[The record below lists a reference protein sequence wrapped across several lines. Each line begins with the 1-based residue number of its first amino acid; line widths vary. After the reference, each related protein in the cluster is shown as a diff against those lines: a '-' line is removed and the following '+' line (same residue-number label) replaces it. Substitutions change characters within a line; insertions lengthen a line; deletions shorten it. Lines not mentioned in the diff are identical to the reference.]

1 MNSTRT
7 APLRRRLILHAGTHK
22 TASTDIQS
30 RLLRSTAELKR
41 QNLIYRFPHGGE
53 TTFKRLT
60 RAITRDNWDHWRD
73 YLKALGHA
81 DGDVLVSAEQF
92 APRLT
97 RRSTVDRLQAIA
109 AKHGFELIIVIFIR
123 SQLDYI
129 NSRYAYTL
137 KRFYHC
143 ETFPSYVEQVLQGK
157 LPSSGTFT
165 GPNAKR
171 SDVFDFWN
179 YFTVL
184 RQAKASGLDVR
195 FIPFR
200 QTHADPFMQLL
211 DTLELDPAGAW
222 AASRHDE
229 RNKSPGPRGTCLA
242 RQLALRLSRHGISHR
257 SIENSSAIIPR
268 EEHFRRWQDGSYWGF
283 DAELSRRVQQH
294 FKGNNNLFAKAV
306 WGKSWKKVFI
316 HDRKLQRRPQNTYT
330 PLNVEEQVRMDRIAD
345 HLLLRI
351 NRRLQD
357 RPLHGL
363 RERVERLASL
373 TI

>member
-1 MNSTRT
+1 MNNSQSATV
-7 APLRRRLILHAGTHK
+7 RRRLILHAGTHK

-30 RLLRSTAELKR
+30 RLLRSTTELDR
-41 QNLIYRFPHGGE
+41 QNIIYRFPAGGE

-60 RAITRDNWDHWRD
+60 RAISREKWDHWQD
-73 YLKALGHA
+73 YLESLRHE
-81 DGDVLVSAEQF
+81 DGDVLLSAEQF

-97 RRSTVDRLQAIA
+97 RGSTIEQLQSIA
-109 AKHGFELIIVIFIR
+109 EKNGFELTIVIFIR

-143 ETFPSYVEQVLQGK
+143 ETFHSYVEQVLQGK

-165 GPNAKR
+165 GPSAKR

-179 YFTVL
+179 YFSVL

-211 DTLELDPAGAW
+211 ETLELDPAGAW

-229 RNKSPGPRGTCLA
+229 RNKSPGPRGTWLA
-242 RQLALRLSRHGISHR
+242 RQLALRLKRHEISHR
-257 SIENSSAIIPR
+257 AIENSSAIIPR
-268 EEHFRRWQDGSYWGF
+268 EERFRRWQDGNYWGF
-283 DAELSRRVQQH
+283 DAELSKQVCQH
-294 FKGNNNLFAKAV
+294 FKANNNQFAKAV

-316 HDRKLQRRPQNTYT
+316 HDRNLQRRPQNTYA
-330 PLNVEEQVRMDRIAD
+330 PLNLEEWVRMDRIAD

-351 NRRLQD
+351 NRRLQN
-357 RPLHGL
+357 RPLNGL
-363 RERVERLASL
+363 RERMERMASL

>member
-41 QNLIYRFPHGGE
+41 QNLIYRFPDGGE

-60 RAITRDNWDHWRD
+60 RAITRDNWDHWHD
-73 YLKALGHA
+73 YLEALGHA

-157 LPSSGTFT
+157 LPSSGNFT

-184 RQAKASGLDVR
+184 
-195 FIPFR
+195 
-200 QTHADPFMQLL
+200 
-211 DTLELDPAGAW
+211 
-222 AASRHDE
+222 
-229 RNKSPGPRGTCLA
+229 
-242 RQLALRLSRHGISHR
+242 
-257 SIENSSAIIPR
+257 
-268 EEHFRRWQDGSYWGF
+268 
-283 DAELSRRVQQH
+283 
-294 FKGNNNLFAKAV
+294 
-306 WGKSWKKVFI
+306 
-316 HDRKLQRRPQNTYT
+316 
-330 PLNVEEQVRMDRIAD
+330 
-345 HLLLRI
+345 
-351 NRRLQD
+351 
-357 RPLHGL
+357 
-363 RERVERLASL
+363 
-373 TI
+373 